1 QPHQVGPGPA
11 GDVDDTPDAPPRVP
25 FEAVDQEVD
34 LALTVQLEGDLV
46 EPRRAVLADAA
57 LFAKPQ
63 RGPPHQARSASRM
76 TQEAAMPVRPVGS
89 QAWATS
95 TRSPPITRQP
105 SSDRTMSTNS
115 GTRSP
120 PGSAEPVPGASAGA
134 SAGWRRSMSI
144 VT

>member
-1 QPHQVGPGPA
+1 GEKGGPGTA
-11 GDVDDTPDAPPRVP
+11 GDVDATPDAPPRVP

-63 RGPPHQARSASRM
+63 RGPPHRAKSASRM
-76 TQEAAMPVRPVGS
+76 TQAAAMPVRPVRS
-89 QAWATS
+89 QPRATCA
-95 TRSPPITRQP
+95 REGPITPQP
-105 SSDRTMSTNS
+105 SSGRPLSASS
-115 GTRSP
+115 GCGCP
-120 PGSAEPVPGASAGA
+120 PGATELVPGASDGA
-134 SAGWRRSMSI
+134 STSMSI